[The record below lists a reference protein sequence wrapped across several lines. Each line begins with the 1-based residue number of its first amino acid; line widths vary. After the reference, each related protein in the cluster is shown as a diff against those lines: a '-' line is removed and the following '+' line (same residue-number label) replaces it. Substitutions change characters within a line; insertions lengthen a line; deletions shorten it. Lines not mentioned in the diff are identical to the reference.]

1 MKEMSFKKKKIL
13 EDRGLDP
20 RKYTI
25 IKIGSDFIKIKE
37 DKTGI
42 IQDFRY

>member
-1 MKEMSFKKKKIL
+1 MKGMSFKKKTLL
-13 EDRGLDP
+13 EKQGLDW
-20 RKYTI
+20 RKYTV
-25 IKIGSDFIKIKE
+25 IKIGYDFIKIKD